1 MKEFISSFLVNG
13 TYYNGEK
20 LSKEYDFSKAEHYID
35 ALERDVLTDN
45 YYTYHSGTAGIGLMI
60 VLIGLCLPIITIVF
74 LILYIK
80 TKKKLKEYKEFFG
93 SIEQARIAM
102 RQHYM
107 QNSSYQPYQ
116 NNGGYYTNV
125 PNMNAYNGNQQPY
138 SQPQQPAQSTIPPEM
153 QESKN
158 NNENKI

>member
-1 MKEFISSFLVNG
+1 MDSFV
-13 TYYNGEK
+13 TI
-20 LSKEYDFSKAEHYID
+20 F
-35 ALERDVLTDN
+35 VF
-45 YYTYHSGTAGIGLMI
+45 TAFA
-60 VLIGLCLPIITIVF
+60 LPIFVIIFFV
-74 LILYIK
+74 LYIK

-125 PNMNAYNGNQQPY
+125 PNMNAYNGNQQPC

-158 NNENKI
+158 NNENKF